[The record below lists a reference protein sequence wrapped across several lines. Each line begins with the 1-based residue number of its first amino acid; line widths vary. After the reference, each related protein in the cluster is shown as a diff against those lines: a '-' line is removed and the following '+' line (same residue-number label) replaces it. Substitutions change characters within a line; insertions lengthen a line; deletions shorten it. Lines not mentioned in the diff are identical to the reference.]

1 MALTEI
7 PPEGKEGGRPPFFL
21 LLGQTLI
28 RIEPPEPHLRGL
40 QRPNGGGR
48 LSP

>member
-7 PPEGKEGGRPPFFL
+7 PPREKRAGGPPFFL

-28 RIEPPEPHLRGL
+28 RSELPESHLKGPPEAEWGGL
-40 QRPNGGGR
+40 
-48 LSP
+48 SH